1 VTGTRRTRD
10 AARARLRSRLVSG
23 SLAAVVLGILGMHAF
38 AQHCPDELHSPT
50 AAASSVV
57 EFVADAAPVLASH
70 AKAHGAASGEG
81 TGHAAVGGA
90 PEDGSLC
97 DTVMLCAFLVLGA
110 GAGLVLALRLRGGFI
125 ATGWLRSL
133 HVALPRAPVTRL
145 GTGPPSVWAFA
156 VIRC

>member
-1 VTGTRRTRD
+1 MIRTRRTRD
-10 AARARLRSRLVSG
+10 GTRAGVVSRFVSG
-23 SLAAVVLGILGMHAF
+23 GLAGVVLGILGMHAF
-38 AQHCPDELHSPT
+38 AQHCPDEFHNPM

-57 EFVADAAPVLASH
+57 EHVSDAAPVLAFH
-70 AKAHGAASGEG
+70 ASTHAQGSAEE
-81 TGHAAVGGA
+81 TGHAVAA
-90 PEDGSLC
+90 PAREDGSLC
-97 DTVMLCAFLVLGA
+97 DTLMLCAFLVLGA

-125 ATGWLRSL
+125 ATRWLRLL